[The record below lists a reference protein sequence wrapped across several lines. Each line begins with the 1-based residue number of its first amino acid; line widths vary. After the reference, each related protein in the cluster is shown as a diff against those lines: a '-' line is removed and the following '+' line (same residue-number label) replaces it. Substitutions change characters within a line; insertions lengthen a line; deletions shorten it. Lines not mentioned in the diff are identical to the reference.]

1 MLSFSGH
8 PFRPPPS
15 ADHSYANGN
24 TATMV
29 ASGGGPVCEI
39 QGVAS
44 VACQTDITSSDI
56 DEEKREITRPREQ
69 LGEYQDRQRTT
80 RENFVK
86 HMTESDSNTRYF
98 TGMPSVAM
106 LLGIFNLVMYSCGE
120 ITYWRG
126 PGTQERRRESTGRSL
141 TKWHEYLLTLVRI
154 RLGIDLE
161 LVGFLFGIHFSTA
174 SRIFITWVYLLHGTL
189 KHDLKWPDRASVQAY
204 MPQDF
209 KLRYPKT
216 RVIIDS
222 TEFETQ
228 RPKNTK
234 NQARTYSQYKG
245 RNTCKALVGINP
257 NGAFTFVSDVW
268 SGNISDRQITINS
281 GFLDLI
287 EEGDEVMADR
297 GFTIRD
303 LLLERNATL
312 NIPPFTKACPQR
324 GKGRKLS
331 RQQILKTRA
340 IASLRIHVERAI
352 RRMKSFKLLSNVIDA
367 PMRDLLDKIIVIV
380 AVLSN
385 LQGPLIRN
393 P

>member
-1 MLSFSGH
+1 M
-8 PFRPPPS
+8 P
-15 ADHSYANGN
+15 
-24 TATMV
+24 
-29 ASGGGPVCEI
+29 
-39 QGVAS
+39 
-44 VACQTDITSSDI
+44 DIS
-56 DEEKREITRPREQ
+56 P
-69 LGEYQDRQRTT
+69 LMPMHQD
-80 RENFVK
+80 
-86 HMTESDSNTRYF
+86 
-98 TGMPSVAM
+98 P
-106 LLGIFNLVMYSCGE
+106 LLVYSCGE

-174 SRIFITWVYLLHGTL
+174 SRIFITWVNLLHGTL

-216 RVIIDS
+216 RVIIDC

-268 SGNISDRQITINS
+268 SGNIYRTARSPSTRDFSISLKRVTKWWQTGASQS
-281 GFLDLI
+281 GICSL
-287 EEGDEVMADR
+287 
-297 GFTIRD
+297 
-303 LLLERNATL
+303 NAMQHSTSRHS
-312 NIPPFTKACPQR
+312 QR
-324 GKGRKLS
+324 PVLKG
-331 RQQILKTRA
+331 
-340 IASLRIHVERAI
+340 ERAVN
-352 RRMKSFKLLSNVIDA
+352 S
-367 PMRDLLDKIIVIV
+367 V
-380 AVLSN
+380 ANKFLR
-385 LQGPLIRN
+385 QGPLHHCGYMLREPSDGWNHLNCCQMLLMHQWGIYWTRLSS
-393 P
+393 